1 MGDRSYISVSENTT
15 AKNALCLNGE
25 PAGTYAPLTA
35 PSFVTCIVTPVIKIT
50 TGAASGCVLTSGA
63 DGTATWETPSGGGLV
78 WTGSTNNGIGTYS
91 SSGTICSEPNLTF
104 NGTTL
109 AFAVGATRY
118 ITFAGAGSDTLC
130 IAGAQN
136 NAAKAGAIKIQGG
149 DGTTQ
154 DGGDVCIMGGT
165 GDASGHVYLLENY
178 AAKLTTQSNGVC
190 ICDCAFASE
199 FVGDKLRVNLN
210 DYSPDSNIGAMFE
223 SSNNCEAV
231 RIYGWTGS
239 TTNNTALRV
248 YNQGGTSGGGNC
260 AIFAS
265 AVYST
270 PVSSGRSHGIWAMAG
285 NKTNRYNYGVIGQ
298 LCGTQEGAGIVGVL
312 AGWSTTLP
320 AGCWAGVF
328 DGNTHTCGTAC
339 VTTAVCTPLVCN
351 PAGSTLC
358 VAGATGVKV
367 AASTTEGIS
376 VTSTIVCLNY
386 AATPKLCTV
395 TNGICLGANC
405 GFGTDW
411 VATSDCRLKTN
422 ITPISSALSIVSNLC
437 GVYYNLC
444 SDETKENRI
453 GLIAQDVQTVLPEIV
468 SHSAPD
474 ENDMEYGINDDKL
487 GLKYDKLT
495 AVLIEA
501 IKELKLQNE
510 CLQTQINELNN
521 K

>member
-15 AKNALCLNGE
+15 AKNALCLNGCA
-25 PAGTYAPLTA
+25 AGTYAPLTA
-35 PSFVTCIVTPVIKIT
+35 PSFVTCIETPYAIT
-50 TGAASGCVLTSGA
+50 PILTTNSGSLNIYPVCGGQMTANDLCLRG
-63 DGTATWETPSGGGLV
+63 GTAQSG
-78 WTGSTNNGIGTYS
+78 
-91 SSGTICSEPNLTF
+91 F
-104 NGTTL
+104 TL
-109 AFAVGATRY
+109 
-118 ITFAGAGSDTLC
+118 SW
-130 IAGAQN
+130 
-136 NAAKAGAIKIQGG
+136 
-149 DGTTQ
+149 
-154 DGGDVCIMGGT
+154 GGDVNIKGGCGCADTSGCGGT
-165 GDASGHVYLLENY
+165 TFILGGDAYSNTTAYGGNVYVSGGSANGGSGCGGDVYIGGGSGNTLNGCVALMHASVE
-178 AAKLTTQSNGVC
+178 KLVTTTSGVC
-190 ICDCAFASE
+190 VCDCAFASE
-199 FVGDKLRVNLN
+199 FHGDKLRINLN
-210 DYSPDSNIGAMFE
+210 DNTPDSNIDAMFE

-231 RIYGWTGS
+231 RIYGWSGS
-239 TTNNTALRV
+239 TTNNVALRV
-248 YNQGGTSGGGNC
+248 SNNGGTSNGGNC
-260 AIFAS
+260 AIYAS
-265 AVYST
+265 AYYNT
-270 PVSSGRSHGIWAMAG
+270 PVSSGRSHGIWATAG

-298 LCGTQEGAGIVGVL
+298 LLGTQEGAGIVGVL

-367 AASTTEGIS
+367 AASTTDGIS

-386 AATPKLCTV
+386 AAATKLCTV

-437 GVYYNLC
+437 GVYYKLC
-444 SDETKENRI
+444 NDETKENRI
-453 GLIAQDVQTVLPEIV
+453 GLIAQDVNKVLPEIV
-468 SHSAPD
+468 SHSTPS
-474 ENDMEYGINDDKL
+474 EEDMEYGICDDKL

-501 IKELKLQNE
+501 VKELRVQNE
-510 CLQTQINELNN
+510 SLQLQINELKN